1 MPVLSRAVLVGFQA
15 AALVATV
22 GVPLTAYA
30 APVPVPMP
38 VMHIAD
44 YASQPPSRNNATVEP
59 QMDVLSASRRG
70 KDVAVVNHTTSDTSS
85 NERRQD
91 VQDLGSLTSSLG
103 DQSSFLSAH
112 TSHLLVRVSL
122 TIAFRHTLSWIG
134 ERRASLKPQQRYPQ
148 SSGRSDDV
156 SGYLVRRY
164 YAKRTGEL
172 RPQQRT

>member
-112 TSHLLVRVSL
+112 TSHLLIRVSL

-134 ERRASLKPQQRYPQ
+134 E
-148 SSGRSDDV
+148 
-156 SGYLVRRY
+156 
-164 YAKRTGEL
+164 
-172 RPQQRT
+172 